1 MFTGLVETN
10 GIITDFDQNETGAT
24 LQVDI
29 PFKEQI
35 SMGESIAVNGCCL
48 TVSGLTPEG
57 ASFNLLKETLNVTAL
72 INLKKGKTVNLERA
86 IAAGQRFG
94 GHFVTGHVDSVS
106 EIINYEKI
114 GDDHRLD
121 IKIPSDKN
129 HLLVHKGSISID
141 GISLT
146 VAEIDEDNLTLTC
159 WITPHTHSNTN
170 LIHATNGDLV
180 NLEFDLIAKHLE
192 RIALLKSP

>member
-1 MFTGLVETN
+1 MFTGLVESN
-10 GIITDFDQNETGAT
+10 GIITGFDQNEIGAT

-29 PFKEQI
+29 PFKDQI

-106 EIINYEKI
+106 EIITYEKI

-146 VAEIDEDNLTLTC
+146 VAEIDEDNLILTC

-170 LIHATNGDLV
+170 LIHATNGELV

>member
-1 MFTGLVETN
+1 MFTGLVETTGTISSFEKN
-10 GIITDFDQNETGAT
+10 HAGAT
-24 LQVDI
+24 LTVEI
-29 PFKEQI
+29 PFRDEI
-35 SMGESIAVNGCCL
+35 SMGESIAINGCCL
-48 TVSGLTPEG
+48 TVSHITEDG

-72 INLKKGKTVNLERA
+72 NALKEGKTVNLERA

-106 EIINYEKI
+106 NIINYEKI

-121 IKIPSDKN
+121 IRIPNDKN
-129 HLLVHKGSISID
+129 HLLVHKGSIAID

-146 VAEIDEDNLTLTC
+146 IAEIDENNLILTC
-159 WITPHTHSNTN
+159 WITPHTHSNTHLVN
-170 LIHATNGDLV
+170 AKNGDLV

-192 RIALLKSP
+192 KIVDSRAS

>member
-1 MFTGLVETN
+1 MFTGLVESN
-10 GIITDFDQNETGAT
+10 GIITGFDQNEIGAT

-29 PFKEQI
+29 PFKDQI

-72 INLKKGKTVNLERA
+72 INLKKGKIVNLERA

-146 VAEIDEDNLTLTC
+146 VAEIDEDNLILTC

-192 RIALLKSP
+192 RIALLKSS

>member
-1 MFTGLVETN
+1 MFTGLVESN
-10 GIITDFDQNETGAT
+10 GIITGFDQNEIGAT

-29 PFKEQI
+29 PFKDQI

-106 EIINYEKI
+106 EIINYEKM

-146 VAEIDEDNLTLTC
+146 VAEIDEDNLILTC

-192 RIALLKSP
+192 RIALLKSS

>member
-1 MFTGLVETN
+1 MFTGLVETPGTISSFEKN
-10 GIITDFDQNETGAT
+10 DAGAT
-24 LQVDI
+24 LTVEILFRD
-29 PFKEQI
+29 EI
-35 SMGESIAVNGCCL
+35 SMGESIAINGCCL
-48 TVSGLTPEG
+48 TVSQITEHG

-72 INLKKGKTVNLERA
+72 NGLKEGKTVNLERA

-106 EIINYEKI
+106 NIINYEKI

-121 IKIPSDKN
+121 IRIPNDKN
-129 HLLVHKGSISID
+129 HLLVHKGSIAID

-146 VAEIDEDNLTLTC
+146 IAEIDENNLILTC
-159 WITPHTHSNTN
+159 WITPHTHSNTHLVN
-170 LIHATNGDLV
+170 AKNGDLV

-192 RIALLKSP
+192 KIVDSRAS

>member
-1 MFTGLVETN
+1 MFTGLVEST
-10 GIITDFDQNETGAT
+10 GIISSFDRNDTGAT
-24 LQVDI
+24 LEVDI
-29 PFKEQI
+29 PFIDEI

-48 TVSGLTPEG
+48 TASSMSPKS
-57 ASFNLLKETLNVTAL
+57 ASFNLLNETLDVTAMK
-72 INLKKGKTVNLERA
+72 NLSVGKTVNLERA

-94 GHFVTGHVDSVS
+94 GHFVTGHVDVISKV
-106 EIINYEKI
+106 INYSKQ

-121 IKIPSDKN
+121 ISFPSTKV
-129 HLLVHKGSISID
+129 HLLVHKGSIAID

-146 VAEIDEDNLTLTC
+146 IADIDDNNQTLTC

-170 LIHATNGDLV
+170 LFEYSKGDSV

-192 RIALLKSP
+192 RLVNARV

>member
-1 MFTGLVETN
+1 MFTGLVESN
-10 GIITDFDQNETGAT
+10 GIITGFDQNEIGAT

-29 PFKEQI
+29 PFKDQI

-106 EIINYEKI
+106 EIINYKKI

-146 VAEIDEDNLTLTC
+146 VAEIDEDNLILTC
-159 WITPHTHSNTN
+159 WITPLS
-170 LIHATNGDLV
+170 LIH
-180 NLEFDLIAKHLE
+180 I
-192 RIALLKSP
+192 

>member
-1 MFTGLVETN
+1 MFTGLVESN
-10 GIITDFDQNETGAT
+10 GIITGFDQNEIGAT

-29 PFKEQI
+29 PFKDQI

-106 EIINYEKI
+106 EIINYKKI

-146 VAEIDEDNLTLTC
+146 VAEIDEDNLRLTC

>member
-1 MFTGLVETN
+1 MFTGLVESN
-10 GIITDFDQNETGAT
+10 GIITGFDQNEIGAT

-29 PFKEQI
+29 PFKDQI
-35 SMGESIAVNGCCL
+35 SMGESIAINGCCL

-146 VAEIDEDNLTLTC
+146 VAEIDEDNLILTC

-192 RIALLKSP
+192 RIALLKSS

>member
-10 GIITDFDQNETGAT
+10 GIITGFDQNETGAT

-106 EIINYEKI
+106 EIINYEKM

-121 IKIPSDKN
+121 IQIPSDKN

-146 VAEIDEDNLTLTC
+146 VAEIDEDNLRLTC

>member
-1 MFTGLVETN
+1 
-10 GIITDFDQNETGAT
+10 
-24 LQVDI
+24 
-29 PFKEQI
+29 
-35 SMGESIAVNGCCL
+35 MGESIAINGCCL
-48 TVSGLTPEG
+48 TVSHITEHG

-72 INLKKGKTVNLERA
+72 NALKEGKTVNLERA

-106 EIINYEKI
+106 NIINYEKI

-121 IKIPSDKN
+121 IRIPNDKN
-129 HLLVHKGSISID
+129 HLLVHKGSIAID

-146 VAEIDEDNLTLTC
+146 IAEIDENNLILTC
-159 WITPHTHSNTN
+159 WITPHTHSNTHLVN
-170 LIHATNGDLV
+170 AKNGDLV

-192 RIALLKSP
+192 KIVNSRAS

>member
-106 EIINYEKI
+106 EIINYEKM

-146 VAEIDEDNLTLTC
+146 VAEIDEDNLRLTC

>member
-1 MFTGLVETN
+1 M
-10 GIITDFDQNETGAT
+10 
-24 LQVDI
+24 
-29 PFKEQI
+29 
-35 SMGESIAVNGCCL
+35 
-48 TVSGLTPEG
+48 
-57 ASFNLLKETLNVTAL
+57 TAL

-106 EIINYEKI
+106 EIINYEKM

-146 VAEIDEDNLTLTC
+146 VAEIDEDNLRLTC

>member
-1 MFTGLVETN
+1 MFTGLVESN
-10 GIITDFDQNETGAT
+10 GIITGFDQNEIGAT
-24 LQVDI
+24 LKVDI
-29 PFKEQI
+29 PFRDQI
-35 SMGESIAVNGCCL
+35 SMGESIAINGCCL
-48 TVSGLTPEG
+48 TVSGLTLEG

-146 VAEIDEDNLTLTC
+146 VAEIDEDNLRLTC

-170 LIHATNGDLV
+170 LIHATNGELV

-192 RIALLKSP
+192 RIARLKSS

>member
-1 MFTGLVETN
+1 MFTGLVESN
-10 GIITDFDQNETGAT
+10 GIITGFDQNEIGAT

-29 PFKEQI
+29 PFKDQI

-129 HLLVHKGSISID
+129 HLLVHKGSITID

-146 VAEIDEDNLTLTC
+146 VAEIDEDNLILTC

-192 RIALLKSP
+192 RIALLKSS

>member
-1 MFTGLVETN
+1 MFTGLVESN
-10 GIITDFDQNETGAT
+10 GIITGFDQNEIGAT

-29 PFKEQI
+29 PFKDQI

-106 EIINYEKI
+106 EIITYEKI

-146 VAEIDEDNLTLTC
+146 VAEIDEDNLILTC

-192 RIALLKSP
+192 RIALLKSS

>member
-1 MFTGLVETN
+1 MFTGLVESN
-10 GIITDFDQNETGAT
+10 GIITGFDQNEIGAT

-29 PFKEQI
+29 PFKDQI

-106 EIINYEKI
+106 EIINYKKI

-146 VAEIDEDNLTLTC
+146 VAEIDEDNLILTC

-192 RIALLKSP
+192 RIALLKSS

>member
-24 LQVDI
+24 LQVDL

-106 EIINYEKI
+106 EIINYEKM

-146 VAEIDEDNLTLTC
+146 VAEIDEDNLRLTC

-192 RIALLKSP
+192 RIALLKSS

>member
-1 MFTGLVETN
+1 MFTGLVESN
-10 GIITDFDQNETGAT
+10 GIITGFDQNEIGAT

-72 INLKKGKTVNLERA
+72 INLKIGKTVNLERA

-106 EIINYEKI
+106 EIINYEKM

-146 VAEIDEDNLTLTC
+146 VAEIDEDNLILTC

-170 LIHATNGDLV
+170 LIHATNGDSV

-192 RIALLKSP
+192 RIVLLKSS

>member
-1 MFTGLVETN
+1 MFTGLVESN
-10 GIITDFDQNETGAT
+10 GIITGFDQNEIGAT

-29 PFKEQI
+29 PFKDQI

-146 VAEIDEDNLTLTC
+146 VAEIDEDNLILTC

>member
-1 MFTGLVETN
+1 MFTGLVESN
-10 GIITDFDQNETGAT
+10 GIITGFDQNEIGAT

-106 EIINYEKI
+106 EIINYEKM

-146 VAEIDEDNLTLTC
+146 VAEIDEDNLRLTC

>member
-1 MFTGLVETN
+1 MFTGLVESN
-10 GIITDFDQNETGAT
+10 GIITGFDQNEIGAT

-29 PFKEQI
+29 PFKDQI

-106 EIINYEKI
+106 EIINYKKI

-146 VAEIDEDNLTLTC
+146 VAEIDEDNLILTC

-192 RIALLKSP
+192 RIAFLKSP